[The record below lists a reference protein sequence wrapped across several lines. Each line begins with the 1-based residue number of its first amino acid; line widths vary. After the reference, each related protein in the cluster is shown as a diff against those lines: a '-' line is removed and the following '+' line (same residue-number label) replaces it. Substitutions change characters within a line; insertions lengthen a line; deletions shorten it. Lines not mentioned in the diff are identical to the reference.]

1 MSTQGNR
8 NLTGVQWRKSS
19 YSNGNGGNCV
29 EVADL
34 DTHRAVRD
42 SKKPTG
48 PALMV
53 TAVAWAAFTAGVRSG
68 DFDC

>member
-1 MSTQGNR
+1 MSTHDNP
-8 NLTGVQWRKSS
+8 NLTGAQWRKSG

-42 SKKPTG
+42 SKNPTG
-48 PALMV
+48 PALTF
-53 TAVAWAAFTAGVRSG
+53 TATEWAAFTAGVQAG
-68 DFDC
+68 EFD